1 MFAAASACDN
11 ALPQAVLNS
20 VEIEFLCIGQ
30 VSCAQKVFVASAS
43 TVQSTFT

>member
-20 VEIEFLCIGQ
+20 VETEFLCIVQ
-30 VSCAQKVFVASAS
+30 VSWAQKVFVASAL
-43 TVQSTFT
+43 TVQSSFT